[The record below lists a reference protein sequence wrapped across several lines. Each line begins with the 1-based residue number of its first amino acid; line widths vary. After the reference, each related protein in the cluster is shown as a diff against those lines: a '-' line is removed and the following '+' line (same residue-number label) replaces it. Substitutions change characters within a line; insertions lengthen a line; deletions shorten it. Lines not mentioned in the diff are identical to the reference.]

1 MSESIPLVKWPRH
14 LRPHNY
20 LGPAL
25 DPEKNVLCAGTAG
38 AGRLL
43 RGRALRGW
51 QLEELRSLLEARA
64 THTKAWRRGD
74 SEWTEGQESDIV
86 MTDLRKGLVCQ
97 GKKSALLWATA
108 A

>member
-51 QLEELRSLLEARA
+51 QLEELRSLLEARD

-86 MTDLRKGLVCQ
+86 MGNP
-97 GKKSALLWATA
+97 
-108 A
+108 